1 MIDVVIGIH
10 SRCPAACAVVTVN
23 GVVVDGAG
31 RMLDYFHRAIPVDNA
46 SAPQYPDITVRATT
60 SPGVSEAGGHA
71 FWARRAVPSTR
82 VRREVGE
89 RAVNPSPQEPAF
101 LMQRLRCLRQYRCAF
116 RRSRGH
122 GR

>member
-1 MIDVVIGIH
+1 M
-10 SRCPAACAVVTVN
+10 N
-23 GVVVDGAG
+23 GVAAA

-46 SAPQYPDITVRATT
+46 SAARYPDITVRATMGQ
-60 SPGVSEAGGHA
+60 SGVSEAGGHA
-71 FWARRAVPSTR
+71 FWARRAVSSTR